1 MGTELTTA
9 EGINLK
15 TTHEQTSQSSIQSWK
30 SHQVTEKVK
39 QDDRDP
45 NDRNGLDLF
54 FYIPMGSL
62 GTEEKNT
69 YIHIYVYIVICIYMY
84 VCIHKHIYVYTYI

>member
-69 YIHIYVYIVICIYMY
+69 YIHTYICIHSYMYIYVCMY
-84 VCIHKHIYVYTYI
+84 T